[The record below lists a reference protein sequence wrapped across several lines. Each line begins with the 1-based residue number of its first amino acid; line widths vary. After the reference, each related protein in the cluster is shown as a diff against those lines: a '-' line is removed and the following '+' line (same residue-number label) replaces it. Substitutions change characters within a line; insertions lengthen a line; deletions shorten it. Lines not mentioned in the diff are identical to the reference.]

1 MIAVNPA
8 SRSDLEARMR
18 EEIDGI
24 QSQMIDLEERAR
36 TVDLD
41 QPIGRLS
48 RMDSLANQGMALN
61 ARDKARTRLARLER
75 ALARIDEQDFGLCAA
90 CGEPIAEA
98 RLLAMPES
106 TLCVHCA
113 V

>member
-1 MIAVNPA
+1 VIDVNHA
-8 SRSDLEARMR
+8 GRQALEARMR
-18 EEIDGI
+18 EEIVSI
-24 QSQMIDLEERAR
+24 QSQMADLEERAR

-61 ARDKARTRLARLER
+61 ARDKAKARLARLER
-75 ALARIDEQDFGLCAA
+75 ALARINDQDFGLCAA
-90 CGEPIAEA
+90 CGDPIAEA